1 MGNEFYIT
9 IDQAGRRIDRLLR
22 TTYPHVSLGA
32 IMKAIR
38 KGEVRLN
45 GEKVSVSTR
54 LEEGQF
60 LQVPWQKNVSESFFH
75 NHAQNETN
83 HSPIETIYKDNHIW
97 VLNKPAGLLTQPN
110 VKNGDSLITRAL
122 SELNWTRT
130 DFCPA
135 TVQRLDRNTSGL
147 VIIAMS
153 GLTLRVFSEVIRSRN
168 VKKIYYA
175 VVLGDIQNEGEI
187 DAPLLKDPESNTVK
201 IDKDGQNALTRY
213 KKLASIGKFSI
224 VEIELVT
231 GRPHQAR
238 VHMSSVGH
246 PILGDKKYGGG
257 NQAARPMLH
266 SYSITLPQ
274 DLIIPEELRNKTF
287 VAPIPKDMLCF
298 FN

>member
-1 MGNEFYIT
+1 
-9 IDQAGRRIDRLLR
+9 
-22 TTYPHVSLGA
+22 
-32 IMKAIR
+32 
-38 KGEVRLN
+38 
-45 GEKVSVSTR
+45 
-54 LEEGQF
+54 
-60 LQVPWQKNVSESFFH
+60 
-75 NHAQNETN
+75 
-83 HSPIETIYKDNHIW
+83 
-97 VLNKPAGLLTQPN
+97 
-110 VKNGDSLITRAL
+110 
-122 SELNWTRT
+122 
-130 DFCPA
+130 
-135 TVQRLDRNTSGL
+135 
-147 VIIAMS
+147 
-153 GLTLRVFSEVIRSRN
+153 
-168 VKKIYYA
+168 